1 MNICIIGDRHS
12 NPDSKW
18 LQDLPKHHNYHV
30 YFLPYGNYI
39 NFFEVLTWLNIHN
52 IIKEHKLEHF
62 LIQSGNSYNKPFD
75 VAPNL
80 CFYEDHY
87 LDNLLFEQ
95 KENFIFRYADNK
107 YLLWTDN
114 VFKSPVGDEIQKR
127 YNMDLNDLQINYL
140 QRFISNNSINSIM
153 KGSEIRLIRLLKKLD
168 ISYQFVTNTQEKI
181 LINGT

>member
-181 LINGT
+181 LINDT